1 MLILVEN
8 KINSMTPLS
17 SNLHKEII
25 MFLAKDSTRTYNLE
39 DLSKNVMSNL
49 NFEDIEPDQIRK
61 HEAFTQ
67 SKVLEALI
75 LLDND
80 GLVVLNSET
89 DEFFISNKGII
100 ENCKIY
106 NSR

>member
-1 MLILVEN
+1 MKELT
-8 KINSMTPLS
+8 SG
-17 SNLHKEII
+17 LHKEII
-25 MFLAKDSTRTYNLE
+25 NFLAKDSTRNYNLD

-49 NFEDIEPDQIRK
+49 NCKNIEPNQIRK

-89 DEFFISNKGII
+89 DESL
-100 ENCKIY
+100 
-106 NSR
+106 